1 MEFFKIINTQTTQD
15 NIQKEITFENL
26 DELCSSIFILESK
39 ENTAQV
45 GSLWGEFSLH
55 RDKMRGGLRFS
66 FLECP
71 NALAFTFTTGFL
83 PEPDQIVLHLTIN
96 RTSIAQEFTEEIEE
110 FMMDWKH
117 GIEKYFS

>member
-39 ENTAQV
+39 GNTAQV

>member
-26 DELCSSIFILESK
+26 DELCNSIFILESK

-45 GSLWGEFSLH
+45 GSLWGEFSLQ